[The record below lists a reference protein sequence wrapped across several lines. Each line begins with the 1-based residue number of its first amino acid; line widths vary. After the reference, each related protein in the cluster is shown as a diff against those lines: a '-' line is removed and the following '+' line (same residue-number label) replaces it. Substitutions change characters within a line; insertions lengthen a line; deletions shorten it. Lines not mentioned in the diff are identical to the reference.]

1 MGHEA
6 GVGAQVLA
14 DSELLG
20 LDDGG
25 MQGPEVRVLH
35 LPGQGHLR
43 HEGIQGTDAGP
54 MPHRHY
60 VIEAVKIP
68 LPNVRGKPTPAL
80 NHIAV
85 THTQFFGLHLNRTM
99 QNVRKFKA
107 FDITVH
113 GLQNGFFNLRPEG
126 SLCLFLPNVKVGIK

>member
-1 MGHEA
+1 M
-6 GVGAQVLA
+6 GAQVLA
-14 DSELLG
+14 VSELLG
-20 LDDGG
+20 LEDGG
-25 MQGPEVRVLH
+25 MQGQEVRVPHLH

-54 MPHRHY
+54 MPHRHP
-60 VIEAVKIP
+60 VVETVEIP
-68 LPNVRGKPTPAL
+68 HPNVRGEPTPAL
-80 NHIAV
+80 DHIAV
-85 THTQFFGLHLNRTM
+85 THAQFFGLHLNRTM

-113 GLQNGFFNLRPEG
+113 GLQNGFFNLRQEG

>member
-25 MQGPEVRVLH
+25 MQGPEVRVPHLH

-43 HEGIQGTDAGP
+43 HEGVQ
-54 MPHRHY
+54 
-60 VIEAVKIP
+60 
-68 LPNVRGKPTPAL
+68 
-80 NHIAV
+80 
-85 THTQFFGLHLNRTM
+85 
-99 QNVRKFKA
+99 
-107 FDITVH
+107 
-113 GLQNGFFNLRPEG
+113 
-126 SLCLFLPNVKVGIK
+126 